1 MTVET
6 RPGFIESAVKDNSPL
21 ALQQEENFQP
31 QFIQGKKDIVRDLI
45 WSNPVELFNDGVSLQ
60 RDFMQGIVEYGQLL
74 IDPIYWGQEKGAPR
88 GDGSKVFVLG
98 GFATFPWMYRDT
110 VKALKRNGYDA
121 VALPWGINI
130 KPIKQVAHE
139 WLPKIWK
146 EAKNS
151 GHKVKLIGHSLGGF
165 DWAAMFLENPDMF
178 MESVDHVVFDASPRP
193 TKVNKALAFA
203 YLITQWFVEDNDFE
217 VGNKAELLKEAQ
229 NDGLI
234 NGTSVDSSDDPILQG
249 QFLLRDQDHFVIDH
263 ASHSALAANP
273 DFVEIA
279 VYRFAGQEVPYN
291 PRIRQ
296 GRKPA

>member
-6 RPGFIESAVKDNSPL
+6 SPGFIESAVKDYSPL
-21 ALQQEENFQP
+21 APQQEENFQP
-31 QFIQGKKDIVRDLI
+31 RFIQGKKDIVRDLI
-45 WSNPVELFNDGVSLQ
+45 WSNPVELFDDGVSLQ

-98 GFATFPWMYRDT
+98 GFATVPWMYKDT
-110 VKALKRNGYDA
+110 VRALRRNGYDA

-130 KPIKQVAHE
+130 KPIKQMAHE

-178 MESVDHVVFDASPRP
+178 IDSVDHVVFDAAPRP
-193 TKVNKALAFA
+193 RRLNRLVESG
-203 YLITQWFVEDNDFE
+203 YLIVQWFTKDEEFE
-217 VGNKAELLKEAQ
+217 IGNKTELLKEAE
-229 NDGLI
+229 DEGLI
-234 NGTSVDSSDDPILQG
+234 RVTSIDSSHDPMISG
-249 QFLLRDQDHFVIDH
+249 KFLGRVQDHYEIDH
-263 ASHSALAANP
+263 ASHFALGVNR
-273 DFVEIA
+273 DSVKI
-279 VYRFAGQEVPYN
+279 VTYRFAGREVPDN
-291 PRIRQ
+291 PRIKQ
-296 GRKPA
+296 GRQAA